1 MTGKKGHSKLIRCGT
16 VESVLSLLKIT
27 LRDLIKNTTGQ
38 SDTFFENCWK
48 HRFDFLVRSQ
58 LTLAEELYIQ
68 QKYNHEE
75 RFQKSKLSLLFESLE
90 ECLYF
95 TGSTKALRGMIARIL
110 ANLELLELRTP
121 EKTRGK

>member
-1 MTGKKGHSKLIRCGT
+1 MTGRNEHSKLIRCRA
-16 VESVLSLLKIT
+16 VESVLALLKIT
-27 LRDLIKNTTGQ
+27 LQDLIKNTTGQ
-38 SDTFFENCWK
+38 SDKSFENCWK

-68 QKYNHEE
+68 QKYSHEK
-75 RFQKSKLSLLFESLE
+75 RFQKSKLAVLFESLE

-95 TGSTKALRGMIARIL
+95 TGSTKALRGMITRIFT
-110 ANLELLELRTP
+110 NLELLDLRIS